1 MMFFNNEIRKILRFP
16 LFWVMIAVCAGLNL
30 FVIADSMSYERVGIQ
45 AVNDYVRTGNVPSYD
60 EYNVCVDYDAVK
72 ESAYDRYY
80 KDFDILAFK
89 ADIEKMFVTQSSA
102 AAQKLIDRNYQKA
115 AARVDEIR
123 QDGEAYDNYYPGVTF
138 SLHEMLY
145 GNLFTLLLFEL
156 AVTGCFMTAYL
167 MKYEE
172 FHDTHQ
178 NVYATKIG
186 RGIVFSKAAASVAAS
201 ALAAVIVI
209 TASVTCFLVILP
221 QSWAFLQSSVSAAMA
236 TEDRG
241 MVCYP
246 FITWTRMSQ
255 LGYLLRACAVT
266 VGYTVTASL
275 VTFVLSFVSKNAYVN
290 AVLTAMLYFA
300 LFVAAVVFPGSNLF
314 GFVLMFTPTA
324 GMLNVSD
331 WFMEYVFTPYV
342 SYPGYETW
350 VCIVWQLLALA
361 VTLPLWRYFRKAGIH

>member
-1 MMFFNNEIRKILRFP
+1 MMFFKNEIRKILRFP

-60 EYNVCVDYDAVK
+60 VYNVCVNYDEVK
-72 ESAYDRYY
+72 ESAYDQYY

-123 QDGEAYDNYYPGVTF
+123 QDGEAYDHYYPGVTF

-145 GNLFTLLLFEL
+145 GDLFTLLLFEL
-156 AVTGCFMTAYL
+156 AVTACFMTAYL

-221 QSWAFLQSSVSAAMA
+221 QSWTFLQSSVGGDGDRRQKHGALSLYHLDAHESARLPAA
-236 TEDRG
+236 RLCGDGRLHRDG
-241 MVCYP
+241 
-246 FITWTRMSQ
+246 FAGDIR
-255 LGYLLRACAVT
+255 
-266 VGYTVTASL
+266 
-275 VTFVLSFVSKNAYVN
+275 
-290 AVLTAMLYFA
+290 AVLRLQKRLRQRRADGD
-300 LFVAAVVFPGSNLF
+300 AVLCPFRG
-314 GFVLMFTPTA
+314 G
-324 GMLNVSD
+324 GGVSRQQSVRICAD
-331 WFMEYVFTPYV
+331 VHAHSGYAERIGLVYGICV
-342 SYPGYETW
+342 YPLR
-350 VCIVWQLLALA
+350 LLSRL
-361 VTLPLWRYFRKAGIH
+361 